1 MTPILI
7 GITAMIVLLAISA
20 IGVPVGIAMGVVA
33 LTGLWLV
40 AEPSMALITLT
51 TLPYALATSY
61 TLVAVPMFILMG
73 MVISSAGIVTDLYNF
88 IHRWFSSLRGSLLMV
103 TTVASA
109 AFGAVSGSSAVNA
122 AVFTRIALPEMV
134 RHGYQAGVGAAAI
147 GAAGTLASL
156 IPPSITVVIYAVVT
170 GQSIGRLL
178 LAGLFPGILTTVVY
192 VVGIAVSVRLF
203 KNWAPAPSAR
213 YGWKERFSGLRRL
226 WPILALFILVV
237 GGIFMGWTPPSAAGG
252 IGATSAILIVL
263 LQRRIGLSTLWDCLN
278 RTIEISAVLFLI
290 VVGGMLFS
298 RFLTVAGFIPAIA
311 ELVLQIGLTK
321 HAFLLSVVV
330 LFLFLGMFM
339 DTISMLVVTMP
350 FLHPIAESLGINP
363 ILFAVII
370 FKLLEIAAVS
380 PPFGLNLFTVL
391 AASDEPIPTG
401 ELYRGIIP
409 FIVFDLITIALLL
422 AFPAITTWLPEH
434 MM

>member
-1 MTPILI
+1 MI

>member
-213 YGWKERFSGLRRL
+213 YGWKVRFSGLRRL

-380 PPFGLNLFTVL
+380 PPFRPQSVHRVG
-391 AASDEPIPTG
+391 
-401 ELYRGIIP
+401 RQR
-409 FIVFDLITIALLL
+409 
-422 AFPAITTWLPEH
+422 
-434 MM
+434 

>member
-40 AEPSMALITLT
+40 AGPSMALITLT

-156 IPPSITVVIYAVVT
+156 IPPSITVVIYAIVT

-213 YGWKERFSGLRRL
+213 YGWKVRFSGLRRL

>member
-1 MTPILI
+1 
-7 GITAMIVLLAISA
+7 V
-20 IGVPVGIAMGVVA
+20 
-33 LTGLWLV
+33 
-40 AEPSMALITLT
+40 
-51 TLPYALATSY
+51 
-61 TLVAVPMFILMG
+61 
-73 MVISSAGIVTDLYNF
+73 D
-88 IHRWFSSLRGSLLMV
+88 
-103 TTVASA
+103 
-109 AFGAVSGSSAVNA
+109 
-122 AVFTRIALPEMV
+122 
-134 RHGYQAGVGAAAI
+134 
-147 GAAGTLASL
+147 
-156 IPPSITVVIYAVVT
+156 
-170 GQSIGRLL
+170 
-178 LAGLFPGILTTVVY
+178 
-192 VVGIAVSVRLF
+192 
-203 KNWAPAPSAR
+203 
-213 YGWKERFSGLRRL
+213 
-226 WPILALFILVV
+226 
-237 GGIFMGWTPPSAAGG
+237 PPSAAGG